1 MGEMRI
7 KGEER
12 GITLICAY
20 VLNGWSLSRQR
31 NNFEKDENEI
41 DRKNEII

>member
-12 GITLICAY
+12 GITLIYAY
-20 VLNGWSLSRQR
+20 VSNGWSLSRQR
-31 NNFEKDENEI
+31 NNFEKDVNEI
-41 DRKNEII
+41 DRKIWNN